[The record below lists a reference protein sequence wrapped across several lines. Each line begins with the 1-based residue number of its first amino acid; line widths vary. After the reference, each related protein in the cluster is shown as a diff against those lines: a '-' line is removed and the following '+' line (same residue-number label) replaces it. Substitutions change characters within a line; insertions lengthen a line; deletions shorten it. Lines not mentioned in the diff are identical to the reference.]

1 MLYVNKL
8 SAAIIVSVICSVQ
21 ASVPTQAATE
31 TTLSDVGQ
39 RLAPLAAPS
48 TGIDWL
54 DGVTAVYAAPALV
67 LATHQKPGTPA
78 TPAKPRPQAAG
89 AASGL
94 AWNSGAA
101 CHYPS
106 FDAFRGRGSD
116 VYVAFVGRTSRRA
129 VIDQIRSDE
138 IGRFAGM
145 PGTLSLSWPMLPTE
159 IAHRFAECTRGDY
172 DQFVRDGANALKGH
186 GFANPIVRLGWEV
199 NGKYP
204 WSLGPRPDL
213 VEQYK
218 ACFQRQ
224 VNLFRS
230 ILPNVQI
237 EWSNRRDGE
246 IPYSIERAYP
256 GDAYVDIIAMMLYDR
271 WPIHPDQQA
280 WSAAYSR
287 TKFGGPFGFAS
298 YLAFARERNKK
309 LAISEWG
316 ISNND
321 NDPKSTDNP
330 FYIQKMYDLFRENAS
345 DIAYEAYFNC
355 GPATEGYKLAPN
367 TINPKA
373 AAKYQELWRKDF
385 ADAR

>member
-1 MLYVNKL
+1 MMCIRGL
-8 SAAIIVSVICSVQ
+8 SVAIIVLGVVSTHANFPAV
-21 ASVPTQAATE
+21 AATE
-31 TTLSDVGQ
+31 AAFPDLGHGLT
-39 RLAPLAAPS
+39 PLAVTA
-48 TGIDWL
+48 TGIGWL
-54 DGVTAVYAAPALV
+54 DGIMETNTAPALL

-78 TPAKPRPQAAG
+78 TPAKPRPRAAAG

-94 AWNSGAA
+94 PWNSGAA

-106 FDAFRGRGSD
+106 FDSFRGRDSD
-116 VYVAFVGRTSRRA
+116 VYVAFVGRSNRRD
-129 VIDQIRSDE
+129 VVNQIRSDE

-145 PGTLSLSWPMLPTE
+145 PGTLSLSWPMLPME
-159 IAHRFAECTRGDY
+159 ISHRFAECTRGDY
-172 DQFVRDGANALKGH
+172 DQFVKDGANALKAH
-186 GFANPIVRLGWEV
+186 GFVDPIIRLGWEV

-204 WSLGPRPDL
+204 WSLGPQPDR

-218 ACFQRQ
+218 ACYQRQ

-271 WPIHPDQQA
+271 WPTHPDQQA
-280 WSAAYSR
+280 WDAAYSR

-298 YLAFARERNKK
+298 YLAFAREHGKK

-321 NDPKSTDNP
+321 NDPRSTDNP
-330 FYIQKMYDLFRENAS
+330 FFIQKMYDLFRANAD

-355 GPATEGYKLAPN
+355 GQAGEGYKLAPN
-367 TINPKA
+367 TLNPKA
-373 AAKYQELWRKDF
+373 AAKYQELWRKGV
-385 ADAR
+385 AGG